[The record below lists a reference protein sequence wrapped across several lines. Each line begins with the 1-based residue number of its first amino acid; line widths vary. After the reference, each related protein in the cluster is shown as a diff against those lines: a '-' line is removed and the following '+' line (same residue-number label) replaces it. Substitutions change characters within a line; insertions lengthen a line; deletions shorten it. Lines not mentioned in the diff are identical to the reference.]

1 MRDETLE
8 DLSSLSGTSAPG
20 EQFYRRAG
28 ARLAAPPAPS
38 VNRVSQSPAALHAGY
53 HAFDLAHALML
64 REQGL
69 LPPDVGRRMLE
80 GLLTLEDETG
90 DPVPARESIGRGAHS
105 GEAHL
110 IDKYGEAVGGW
121 LHTGRSSHDLSA
133 VATRYV
139 LRDRLLTVGSSL
151 VDLIETYA
159 VRAGSYTAVP
169 MPTYT
174 GLQRAQ
180 VGTIGYRLC
189 SQAFPL
195 TRDLGR
201 LITCYDRLNRSPA
214 GAAAGT
220 TTDFAIDRERVASLL
235 GFDDVLQNAED
246 IDKSVDHLLEVGF
259 TIATSAATVGRAAD
273 TFFLWFSD
281 EWEIVD
287 LPDELCGTSSI
298 MPQKK
303 NPHSIQAVQR
313 GTNEL
318 IGEAIQQFIA
328 VKNLSGGVQY
338 DPALLRRFTETL
350 DTLRAVVDGATFDTD
365 RARALVAADWALAT
379 DLAAL
384 LTKQCGI
391 PWRSAHQIVAVL
403 VREYKA
409 TDRSLTNVAAADLET
424 IAEAYLG
431 DRPTVPTTALE
442 TLCDP
447 AQAPARRAGIIGSPA
462 PEQVAD
468 QLETLRTRAEMYR
481 DQLTER
487 RVALD
492 HAHATRRSDIRSVLD
507 A

>member
-1 MRDETLE
+1 MRDETPE
-8 DLSSLSGTSAPG
+8 DLSSFAETSAPG
-20 EQFYRRAG
+20 GQFYRRAG
-28 ARLAAPPAPS
+28 ARLATPPAPS
-38 VNRVSQSPAALHAGY
+38 VNRVSQSPAVLNTGY

-159 VRAGSYTAVP
+159 ARAGSYTAAP

-180 VGTIGYRLC
+180 VGIIGYRLC

-201 LITCYDRLNRSPA
+201 LITCYDRLNRSSA
-214 GAAAGT
+214 GAAAG

-259 TIATSAATVGRAAD
+259 TIATSAATVCWAVD

-281 EWEIVD
+281 DWGIVD

-338 DPALLRRFTETL
+338 DPALLSRFTETL

-365 RARALVAADWALAT
+365 RVRALAAADWALAT

-384 LTKQCGI
+384 LTKQWGI

-403 VREYKA
+403 VREYEA
-409 TDRSLTNVAAADLET
+409 TDRSLTDVAAADLET

-431 DRPTVPTTALE
+431 DQLTVPTTALE
-442 TLCDP
+442 TLRDS

-492 HAHATRRSDIRSVLD
+492 HAHATRRSDIRSVID

>member
-1 MRDETLE
+1 MRDGSPE
-8 DLSSLSGTSAPG
+8 DLSSLAETLAPG

-28 ARLAAPPAPS
+28 ARLSAPPAPS
-38 VNRVSQSPAALHAGY
+38 VNRVSQTPAALHTGY

-64 REQGL
+64 HEQGL

-90 DPVPARESIGRGAHS
+90 DPTPARESIGRGAHS
-105 GEAHL
+105 GEVHL
-110 IDKYGEAVGGW
+110 TDKYGEAVGGW

-133 VATRYV
+133 VASRYV

-159 VRAGSYTAVP
+159 ARADSYASVP

-201 LITCYDRLNRSPA
+201 LVACYDRLNRSPA

-235 GFDDVLQNAED
+235 GFDDVLENAED
-246 IDKSVDHLLEVGF
+246 IDKSADHLLEVGF

-273 TFFLWFSD
+273 TFFVWFSD
-281 EWEIVD
+281 EFGVVD
-287 LPDELCGTSSI
+287 LPDKLCGTSSI
-298 MPQKK
+298 MPQKR
-303 NPHSIQAVQR
+303 NPHSVQTVQR
-313 GTNEL
+313 ETNEI
-318 IGEAIQQFIA
+318 IGEAIQQFLAI
-328 VKNLSGGVQY
+328 KNLSGGVQY
-338 DPALLRRFTETL
+338 DPALLSRFTETL
-350 DTLRAVVDGATFDTD
+350 DTFRAVVDGATFDTD
-365 RARALVAADWALAT
+365 RARALVTADWALAT

-384 LTKQCGI
+384 LTKECEI

-403 VREYKA
+403 VREYEA
-409 TDRSLTNVAAADLET
+409 TDRCLTEVSAADLEA

-431 DRPTVPTTALE
+431 DRPTIPTAALE

-447 AQAPARRAGIIGSPA
+447 AQAPARRADVIGSPA

-468 QLETLRTRAEMYR
+468 QLTTLRARAEMYR
-481 DQLTER
+481 DRLSER

-492 HAHATRRSDIRSVLD
+492 QARATRRSAIRSVID